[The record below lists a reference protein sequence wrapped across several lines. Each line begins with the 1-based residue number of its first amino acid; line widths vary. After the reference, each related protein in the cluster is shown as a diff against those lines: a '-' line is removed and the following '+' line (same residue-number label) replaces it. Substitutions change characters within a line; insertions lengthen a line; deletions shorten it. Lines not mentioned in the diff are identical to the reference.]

1 MTAAAPSPGYGER
14 FPPGGPPSQARLPSH
29 DPRVFIIAGLG
40 YGDEGKGTT
49 VDWLVRRYAP
59 GHGRQTVVVRYNGG
73 AQAAHNVVLPCG
85 THHTFSQFG
94 SGTLAGAA
102 TFLSHHMIVNPA
114 TMLVETDVLRTLP
127 HAISIGDPLSRV
139 HVDERALVT
148 TRFHVAANRIRE
160 LVAGRGS
167 HGSCGMGVHETVRDY
182 ELGRPSLRVADLRDP
197 VLLTRKLAEIQESKR
212 AELLVP
218 YSQAPEYAKVQAL
231 EDEFSMLTTPS
242 VVDVLAGRMSTWA
255 GRVSIVADAWL
266 EEHLRKLGTLTIF
279 EGAQG
284 VLLDQ
289 THGFF
294 PHVTH
299 SDTTFANADALLA
312 DAGYDGPVLRYGV
325 TRTYQTR
332 HGAGPMPTARPDLDV
347 LLAHDHNHCPRP
359 GPSQATWQGRMRAG
373 ELDLVTARH
382 AVAYIGKL
390 DGIVFTHAD
399 VVDPAD
405 MPVCMSYVD
414 ADRIPMMHHEATHKL
429 VAVAQ
434 PDEIRNMS
442 VGEFA
447 ERLGSHVVVTSHG
460 PTHEHKKET

>member
-14 FPPGGPPSQARLPSH
+14 FPPGGPSSQARPSSH

-102 TFLSHHMIVNPA
+102 TFLSHHMIVNPS
-114 TMLVETDVLRTLP
+114 TMLVETDVLSTLP
-127 HAISIGDPLSRV
+127 HPISIGDPLSRV

-160 LVAGRGS
+160 LVVGRGS
-167 HGSCGMGVHETVRDY
+167 HGSCGMGVHETVQDAA
-182 ELGRPSLRVADLRDP
+182 LGQPSLRVADLRDP
-197 VLLTRKLAEIQESKR
+197 ILLARKLAEIQEAKR

-231 EDEFSMLTTPS
+231 EDEFSMLDTPS
-242 VVDVLAGRMSTWA
+242 VVDVLAGRMLAWA

-266 EEHLRKLGTLTIF
+266 EEHLRKLGTMTIF

-332 HGAGPMPTARPDLDV
+332 HGAGPIPTARPDLDV

-373 ELDLVTARH
+373 ELDLITARH
-382 AVAYIGKL
+382 AVAYVGKL

-399 VVDPAD
+399 VVDPDDMPVCVGYSDEHGAPLPAD
-405 MPVCMSYVD
+405 MPVS
-414 ADRIPMMHHEATHKL
+414 
-429 VAVAQ
+429 
-434 PDEIRNMS
+434 EIVK
-442 VGEFA
+442 VGHLSGVEHMTVNEFA
-447 ERLGSHVVVTSHG
+447 EQVGSHVVVMSHG
-460 PTHEHKKET
+460 PTHEHKKEM

>member
-14 FPPGGPPSQARLPSH
+14 FPPGGPTSQARPSSR
-29 DPRVFIIAGLG
+29 DPRVFVIAGLG

-102 TFLSHHMIVNPA
+102 TFLSHHMIVNPS
-114 TMLVETDVLRTLP
+114 TMLVETDVLSTLP
-127 HAISIGDPLSRV
+127 HAISMGDPLSRV

-160 LVAGRGS
+160 LVAGKGS

-182 ELGRPSLRVADLRDP
+182 ELGRPSLRVADLRDS
-197 VLLTRKLAEIQESKR
+197 VLLTRKLVEIQESKR
-212 AELLVP
+212 AELIDA
-218 YSQAPEYAKVQAL
+218 YSQAPEHAKVQAL

-242 VVDVLAGRMSTWA
+242 IVDVLVGRMSAWA

-266 EEHLRKLGTLTIF
+266 EGALQRDSLVIF

-312 DAGYDGPVLRYGV
+312 DAGYDGLVLRYGV

-332 HGAGPMPTARPDLDV
+332 HGAGPMPTSRPDLDV
-347 LLAHDHNHCPRP
+347 LLAHDHNHRPRP

-382 AVAYIGKL
+382 AAAYVGKL
-390 DGIVFTHAD
+390 DGIVFTHID
-399 VVDPAD
+399 VVDPD
-405 MPVCMSYVD
+405 HMPVCMSYVD
-414 ADRIPMMHHEATHKL
+414 ADHVPMMHHEATHRL

-447 ERLGSHVVVTSHG
+447 ERIGSRVAVTSYG